1 MKIAWFDCF
10 SGISGNM
17 VLGALIDAGLEIEKL
32 KQDLTRLNLSGYEIK
47 ARKVNRGIITGTLVD
62 VEIQEKG
69 VERHLQDILTII
81 ESSTLPQE
89 VKKTTNAIFTKLA
102 EAEAKVHG
110 TDIESIH
117 FHEVGGMDAI
127 IDIVGSVVGLRSL
140 GIQEVY
146 SSPLHLGTGFIECAH
161 GLIPLP
167 SPATLELVKGMPVY
181 GKDIE
186 AELVTPTGAAIITT
200 VAKSF
205 SYPPSME
212 IEAIGYGAGNRSL
225 SIPNMLRVSIGEA
238 AKANVQGYEED
249 VVTIIETNID
259 DMNPE
264 FYDHVMDKLF
274 QKGALDVFLTPVQMK
289 KNRPVVML
297 SALVRENDLSQVL
310 DVVFEETTTLGVRL
324 HEVRRKK
331 LARESIPV
339 DTKYGKISVKVGKLG
354 NIIKNISPEYEDCR
368 RIAEQENVS
377 LKKIY
382 IAAKEAAAEKV
393 SNHEQKGEETEGQRF
408 HPD

>member
-1 MKIAWFDCF
+1 M
-10 SGISGNM
+10 
-17 VLGALIDAGLEIEKL
+17 
-32 KQDLTRLNLSGYEIK
+32 
-47 ARKVNRGIITGTLVD
+47 
-62 VEIQEKG
+62 EIQEKG

-81 ESSTLPQE
+81 ESSTLPKE
-89 VKKTTNAIFTKLA
+89 VKETINAIFTKLA

-110 TDIESIH
+110 TNIESIH
-117 FHEVGGMDAI
+117 FHEVGAIDAI
-127 IDIVGSVVGLRSL
+127 IDIVGSVVGLRRL
-140 GIQEVY
+140 GIEEVY
-146 SSPLHLGTGFIECAH
+146 SSPLHLGTGSVKCAH

-167 SPATLELVKGMPVY
+167 SPATLELVKGIPVY
-181 GKDIE
+181 GRDIE

-200 VAKSF
+200 LAETF
-205 SYPPSME
+205 GCRPPSME

-289 KNRPVVML
+289 KNRPVIML
-297 SALVRENDLSQVL
+297 SALVRENNLDQVL
-310 DVVFEETTTLGVRL
+310 EVVFEETTTLGVRL

-331 LARESIPV
+331 LTRESVPV

-354 NIIKNISPEYEDCR
+354 DAIKNISPEYEDCR
-368 RIAEQENVS
+368 RIAERENVP
-377 LKKIY
+377 LKEVY
-382 IAAKEAAAEKV
+382 GAAKRAAVEKV
-393 SNHEQKGEETEGQRF
+393 NNHAPEGEETEGQRF
-408 HPD
+408 HPN